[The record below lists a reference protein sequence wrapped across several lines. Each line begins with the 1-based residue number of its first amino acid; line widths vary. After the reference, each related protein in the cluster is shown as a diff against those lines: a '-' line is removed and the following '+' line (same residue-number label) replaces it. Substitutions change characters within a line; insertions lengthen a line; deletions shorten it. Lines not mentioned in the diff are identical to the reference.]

1 MGAEQQCS
9 SLLTDRPPHAR
20 WRPRFRSFRTKL
32 LVLVALAVSVPAL
45 VTCLILGYQLDR
57 QARVLFANGLAANL
71 ETFSLILQ
79 DTQTNLYEGLIRTA
93 ADNTLQITL
102 DLDIRPQLARYL
114 ETQRQVLRM
123 SFLGAYDG
131 QSQSIAFSANEQDT
145 QQRQWRLA
153 AAGEPAGLCVVTRD
167 VDQQLVSC
175 DGTVY
180 LVSVVPIVRA
190 QDANLGDATTR
201 NQTTGLLGWLMGGS
215 PLANPAFIASL
226 QNRRIAHPL
235 IWMGDD
241 LVYPTN
247 ATTKIRPPE
256 RTDGLDFEFRLDR
269 TAYLGAAR
277 KTSVGTRTLVYGVLA
292 PLAPLRS
299 ALLSS
304 VLTVAGIGAL
314 IIVATLL
321 AVGFIATRL
330 LLPIRQLREGAAL
343 IGSGNL
349 GQRISVATGDELETL
364 AEQFNDMAGKLQ
376 ESHADLEKKIALRT
390 HELGQSVAELRAL
403 GEVSQTVSST
413 LDLETVLSTIV
424 SKAVQL
430 SGTEAGAIYVFDEP
444 SQEFRL
450 RATYGMSE
458 AMIAALT
465 KPGVEYREST
475 IAQAARQRTPVQIS
489 DLREGPISPLHEII
503 VQAGYRA
510 LLAVP
515 LLRPD
520 GIVGALVVRRKEPGQ
535 FPKHAVDL
543 LQTFAAQSGVA
554 IRNAELFKEV
564 EEKSR
569 ELEVASKHKS
579 QFLANMSHELRTP
592 LNAIIGVTEM
602 LQEDARDLKRDDEI
616 EPLDRVMN
624 AGRHL
629 LALINDILD
638 LSKIEAGRM
647 ELHLESFS
655 IAPLIEDVVKT
666 IETLA
671 VKNANRVVVDC
682 SSTIGTMHADQMR
695 VRQALLNL
703 GSNANKFTERG
714 TITVRAQRETA
725 GDSAWITIAVID
737 TGIGMTS
744 EQMEKLFQDFS
755 QADSSTTRKYG
766 GTGLGLAIS
775 RRFCQ
780 MMGGDISVESEPGR
794 GSTFTIRLPA
804 KAEESEAIATPPNA
818 ASRQRSAVTP
828 GEAPLIVVADDDPTV
843 REVVRRYLEREG
855 YSVATADGGR
865 EGLRLVRELRPAAI
879 TLDLLMPDIDGWTV
893 LAAIKGD
900 PALADTP
907 VILMTILDE
916 KNRGYSL
923 GAADYLIKPIDRGK
937 LAQTLRRICG
947 SVGRRLLVIDDDETA
962 RNLMRAQLMQDGWD
976 VAEAENGRIALARL
990 TEVRPDAIILDLM
1003 MPEMDGFE
1011 FLEEMHHRAE
1021 WRDIPVLIVTARD
1034 LTAQDRNRLNISVER
1049 IVQKTERDATLRE
1062 VRAVLAKFFER
1073 RDSAVAAEA

>member
-1 MGAEQQCS
+1 M
-9 SLLTDRPPHAR
+9 
-20 WRPRFRSFRTKL
+20 
-32 LVLVALAVSVPAL
+32 VLVALAVSVPAL

-57 QARVLFANGLAANL
+57 QARALFANGLAANL

-102 DLDIRPQLARYL
+102 DLDIRPQLAKYL

-123 SFLGAYDG
+123 TFLDVYGR
-131 QSQSIAFSANEQDT
+131 QSQSIAFSGSEQDT
-145 QQRQWRLA
+145 QQGKWRLA
-153 AAGEPAGLCVVTRD
+153 GVGEPAGPCIVTRE

-190 QDANLGDATTR
+190 QDANLGDAAAR
-201 NQTTGLLGWLMGGS
+201 NQTAGLLGWLMGGS
-215 PLANPAFIASL
+215 PLANPALIASL
-226 QNRRIAHPL
+226 QNRGIANPL
-235 IWMGDD
+235 IWVGDD
-241 LVYPTN
+241 LIYPKIT
-247 ATTKIRPPE
+247 TTKILPPQ
-256 RTDGLDFEFRLDR
+256 RTDGSALEYQLDK

-277 KTSVGTRTLVYGVLA
+277 KTAVGTRSLVYGVLA

-299 ALLSS
+299 ALQSS

-314 IIVATLL
+314 IIVATLM

-330 LLPIRQLREGAAL
+330 LQPIRQLRQGAAL

-349 GQRISVATGDELETL
+349 GQRILVNTGDELETL
-364 AEQFNDMAGKLQ
+364 ADQFNDMAGKLQ
-376 ESHADLEKKIALRT
+376 ESYADLEKKIDLRT
-390 HELGQSVAELRAL
+390 HELAQSVAELRAL
-403 GEVSQTVSST
+403 GEVSQTVNST

-424 SKAVQL
+424 AKAVQL

-450 RATYGMSE
+450 RSTYGMSE
-458 AMIAALT
+458 TMIAALT
-465 KPGVEYREST
+465 QQGVDFQDST
-475 IAQAARQRTPVQIS
+475 SAQAAAQRTPVQIS
-489 DLREGPISPLHEII
+489 DLCEGSISRLHEII
-503 VQAGYRA
+503 VRAGYRA

-543 LQTFAAQSGVA
+543 LQTFAEQSVVA

-564 EEKSR
+564 EQKSS
-569 ELEVASKHKS
+569 ELQVASKHKS

-602 LQEDARDLKRDDEI
+602 MREDALDLKREGEI

-624 AGRHL
+624 AARHL

-647 ELHLESFS
+647 DLHLESFL
-655 IAPLIEDVVKT
+655 IAPLIDDVVKT
-666 IETLA
+666 IEPLA
-671 VKNANRVVVDC
+671 VKNGNRMVVDC
-682 SSTIGTMHADQMR
+682 NSMIGSMHADQIR

-703 GSNANKFTERG
+703 VSNANKFTEHG
-714 TITVRAQRETA
+714 AITVSAQRRDHS
-725 GDSAWITIAVID
+725 GGAWITIAVAD
-737 TGIGMTS
+737 TGIGMTA
-744 EQMEKLFQDFS
+744 EQMAKLFQDFS
-755 QADSSTTRKYG
+755 QADSSMTRKYG

-804 KAEESEAIATPPNA
+804 TVGDPHAVATVPEPVPL
-818 ASRQRSAVTP
+818 QRPKGTS
-828 GEAPLIVVADDDPTV
+828 EAPLIVVADDDPTV
-843 REVVRRYLEREG
+843 REVVGRYLEREG
-855 YSVATADGGR
+855 YSVAMADGGR

-879 TLDLLMPDIDGWTV
+879 TLDVLMPDLDGWTV

-900 PALADTP
+900 PALADIP
-907 VILMTILDE
+907 VILMTIVDE
-916 KNRGYSL
+916 KKRGYSL
-923 GAADYLIKPIDRGK
+923 GAADYLIKPIERGK
-937 LAQTLRRICG
+937 LAEVLRRICG
-947 SVGRRLLVIDDDETA
+947 RPGGRLLVVDDDEIG
-962 RNLMRAQLMQDGWD
+962 RSRMRSELEQDGWV
-976 VAEAENGRIALARL
+976 VAEAQDGRVALARL
-990 TEVRPDAIILDLM
+990 AEVRPDAIILDLM

-1011 FLEEMHHRAE
+1011 FIEEMHQRSD
-1021 WRDIPVLIVTARD
+1021 WRDIPVVVLTAKD
-1034 LTAQDRNRLNISVER
+1034 LTAEDRNRLNITVER
-1049 IVQKTERDATLRE
+1049 IVQKTERDEMLRE
-1062 VRAVLAKFFER
+1062 VRAALAN
-1073 RDSAVAAEA
+1073 SSMLGA